1 LQACQRALELIGVLA
16 MSLNLPNGCHVFR
29 VIDLLWTSVRGSTY
43 VFLVAPGREDGATQK
58 LNCSAKVIDQSD
70 FLKAKSGE
78 DWIYVLFAMTAW
90 ILIVIL
96 LLVYS
101 S

>member
-1 LQACQRALELIGVLA
+1 
-16 MSLNLPNGCHVFR
+16 MNLPNGCHVFR
-29 VIDLLWTSVRGSTY
+29 VIDLLRGSTY
-43 VFLVAPGREDGATQK
+43 VFLAPSGRDGATQK
-58 LNCSAKVIDQSD
+58 LNCSAKVIDQSY

-96 LLVYS
+96 LLYAHHD
-101 S
+101 